1 MASRHRAIS
10 AWGLGFVL
18 LSGAGTAR
26 AQTPNPPQSRAE
38 ELRAE
43 REAKAQAL
51 APHQQN
57 SLEGGMHFFED
68 RAVFILDREGFY
80 PKLGSLTVGSGF
92 AYGLGYRDRDLLN
105 NYGSVDMWVAGSTRG
120 YFAAEGRVRFPEL
133 AHKKLLVEGWAGRRD
148 YAGEYFYGL
157 GPDSQRADQSDY
169 GLRSTIFGASAGVR
183 PFPKLIVGTS
193 LEYLTPS
200 VGRGNDDRVPDVED
214 SFGEAEAPGVSQRAD
229 FLRTHGYVELDYRQ
243 PRYPRQGGFLR
254 ADISHYEDRT
264 TGSYTFNRYDF
275 DARQFIGFLAGRRV
289 LGLRGFV
296 STTDEREGG
305 VVPFYGMPTL
315 GGNDTLRGFRMYRFR
330 GPHALL
336 LQAEYRWEIWS
347 GLDGALFYDAGK
359 TPLER
364 SDINFK
370 GLESD
375 YGFGFRFNTDNGII
389 FRADAGFGSRDGP
402 HLYLV
407 WGGVF

>member
-1 MASRHRAIS
+1 MLLVA
-10 AWGLGFVL
+10 FCL
-18 LSGAGTAR
+18 LSSGKWSG
-26 AQTPNPPQSRAE
+26 AQTNTPPTRADA
-38 ELRAE
+38 LHAE
-43 REAKAQAL
+43 RAAKAQAL
-51 APHQQN
+51 APHHPN
-57 SLEGGMHFFED
+57 ALESGLNFFED

-80 PKLGSLTVGSGF
+80 PKLGSITVGSGF
-92 AYGLGYRDRDLLN
+92 AYGLGFRDRDLLN
-105 NYGSVDMWVAGSTRG
+105 NYGAVDMWVAGSTRG

-133 AHKKLLVEGWAGRRD
+133 AHKRLLVEGWAGRRD

-157 GPDSQRADQSDY
+157 GTDSQRADQSDY
-169 GLRSTIFGASAGVR
+169 GLRTTVFGGSAGVR
-183 PFPKLIVGTS
+183 PFSKLIVGGS
-193 LEYLTPS
+193 LEYLHPS
-200 VGRGNDDRVPDVED
+200 VGRGNDDSVPDVED
-214 SFGEAEAPGVSQRAD
+214 AFGEAEAPGVSQRAD

-243 PRYPRQGGFLR
+243 PRYPRQGGFVR
-254 ADISHYEDRT
+254 ADVSHYEDRT

-275 DARQFIGFLAGRRV
+275 DVRQFVGFFAGRRV

-364 SDINFK
+364 SDLNFD
-370 GLESD
+370 GLERD